1 MASDRLGGSRLW
13 PEVPTETL
21 KHGPVWPRPWR
32 WGSPGQCLPVSWP
45 PPPPQAPVPA
55 QRGLR
60 ASWHPGL
67 CFLSCDAPW
76 GYQEL
81 KEEGPLRC
89 FSTNKGQE
97 ELCPG
102 SWLSW
107 AIPGLGRDPATPPR
121 PVYSVL
127 LSRARLTTP
136 SKRDLLLNTVLS
148 NRVHQKAGFCSFGDR
163 GNVCV
168 SCNLT
173 TPGSGATQPNP
184 RTERKKQQQ
193 KPVTF
198 L

>member
-1 MASDRLGGSRLW
+1 MASDRLGGSSLW

-21 KHGPVWPRPWR
+21 KHGPVWHRQWQ
-32 WGSPGQCLPVSWP
+32 WGSPGQCLPVSRP
-45 PPPPQAPVPA
+45 LPPPQAPVPA

-67 CFLSCDAPW
+67 CFLNCDAPW
-76 GYQEL
+76 GYREL
-81 KEEGPLRC
+81 KGEGPPEC
-89 FSTNKGQE
+89 SSTNKGQE

-102 SWLSW
+102 SRLSW
-107 AIPGLGRDPATPPR
+107 VILGLGRDPATPPR
-121 PVYSVL
+121 PVYSYCPGL
-127 LSRARLTTP
+127 CLQLHLRG
-136 SKRDLLLNTVLS
+136 LLLNTVLS
-148 NRVHQKAGFCSFGDR
+148 NQVHQKAGLCSFGDR

-184 RTERKKQQQ
+184 STEKK
-193 KPVTF
+193 KNKN